1 MQARRLILVLSLTM
15 IGLLAVLPVAAQTN
29 QTDPMAPPNLMPPPP
44 RPPKPKPENVEE
56 IDENL
61 SRYSP
66 DSETPWVLPEE
77 MLNNL
82 AQSVLAYEQ
91 LASRLSCD
99 ESARLASYDDNGIA
113 SKEKIRRYAYL
124 LEPSPQQGIVIEHR
138 SSLNKA
144 GEIKKEAVKDE
155 EPFPPAYAW
164 VYLFSESNQPFFDY
178 RLVRDGFDGFD
189 WIKEIQFR
197 GALGFSDGKDI
208 RQWEGTILIDATS
221 WTPLEIYAQPS
232 NQDEKI
238 DAQYRQWA
246 SSFNIV
252 NYRTGPKPFVYR
264 SHAKFRKR
272 ENSLTFP
279 TELRYDKLRAVSRD
293 TMVRINASIRTYSNY
308 QFFGVESGKE
318 NILGTS
324 KPSR

>member
-1 MQARRLILVLSLTM
+1 MQARRRILVIFLT
-15 IGLLAVLPVAAQTN
+15 IAGLLIAAPVAAQTN

-44 RPPKPKPENVEE
+44 KPPKPEPENVEQIE
-56 IDENL
+56 DEL

-66 DSETPWVLPEE
+66 DTESPWELPEE

-82 AQSVLAYEQ
+82 ARSVLAYEQ
-91 LASRLSCD
+91 LATRLSCN
-99 ESARLASYDDNGIA
+99 ETARLASYDESGVA

-124 LEPSPQQGIVIEHR
+124 LEPSKQQGIVLEHR
-138 SSLNKA
+138 SSLTKA
-144 GEIKKEAVKDE
+144 GEIKKETVKDE

-164 VYLFSESNQPFFDY
+164 VYLFSEANQPFFDY

-221 WTPLEIYAQPS
+221 WTPIEIYAQPS

-279 TELRYDKLRAVSRD
+279 TELRYDKLRAVNRD
-293 TMVRINASIRTYSNY
+293 SMVRISASIRTYDNY
-308 QFFGVESGKE
+308 KFFGVESGEE
-318 NILGTS
+318 NILGTD
-324 KPSR
+324 KPDR